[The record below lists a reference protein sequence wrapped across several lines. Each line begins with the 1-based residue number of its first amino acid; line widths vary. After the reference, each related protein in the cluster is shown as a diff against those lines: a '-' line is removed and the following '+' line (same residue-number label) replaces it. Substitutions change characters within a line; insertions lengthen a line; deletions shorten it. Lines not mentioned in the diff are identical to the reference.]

1 MDGLGLETQQRGPA
15 MWEIGGAGGLVYS
28 ACVQSVYGRICVEP
42 LGFADE
48 IFGEDAAP
56 SSGAPLAESW

>member
-1 MDGLGLETQQRGPA
+1 MDGLGLETQQRGPT
-15 MWEIGGAGGLVYS
+15 MWEISGAGGLVYS

-48 IFGEDAAP
+48 IFGEESSSP
-56 SSGAPLAESW
+56 SPQPK